1 MTTITTLGVSKGQ
14 CIMVNSVRMQLFTK
28 TKVGVP
34 VQTGHDSVQAN
45 KDIFV
50 RLEILDVRITPA
62 ICTTMYT

>member
-1 MTTITTLGVSKGQ
+1 MTTIITLGINKGQ

-28 TKVGVP
+28 TKVGVA
-34 VQTGHDSVQAN
+34 VQTGHSSVRAN

-50 RLEILDVRITPA
+50 RLEILDVRMTRA